1 MTIIS
6 RLQCSKDNIPL
17 VSIMCITFNH
27 KDFIKKT
34 LDGFLI
40 QETSFPVEIIVHD
53 DASTDGTAEIIKKYE
68 DKYPHLIKPIYQTVN
83 QYSRNVDFVKE
94 FISPRIKG
102 KYIAYCEG
110 DDYWT
115 DPLKLQKQVSFLEQ
129 NLDYGLVYTDIDRID
144 ENGNIIDKNYL
155 KNDRYRSCES
165 FEDYLVHAPFR
176 APCTWLFRKILI
188 KTSNKNY
195 VVGDFP
201 TFLDIIAKSKIHRL
215 DDTTANYRVLTNSA
229 SHFTNLKKSY
239 AFMKGIFEI
248 QMDYALKYNVSKE
261 IIDKIQMK
269 FAWISYNFAV
279 AENDKEQIKVANK
292 ILIGHPELSYKFKL
306 TQLLSRAK
314 LGRSLVRKR
323 LIKRLK
329 YLR

>member
-176 APCTWLFRKILI
+176 APCTWLFRRNLI
-188 KTSNKNY
+188 KAGNKKY
-195 VVGDFP
+195 VVGDLP
-201 TFLDIIAKSKIHRL
+201 TLLDIIAKSKIHRL
-215 DDTTANYRVLTNSA
+215 EDTTANYRVLKNSA
-229 SHFTNLKKSY
+229 SHFSNMFNYYS
-239 AFMKGIFEI
+239 FIKGVFEI
-248 QMDYALKYNVSKE
+248 QMDYALKYNVNKDV
-261 IIDKIQMK
+261 IDKIQTK

-279 AENDKEQIKVANK
+279 AENDIAQINVANK
-292 ILIGHPELSYKFKL
+292 LLIGHPELSYKFKII
-306 TQLLSRAK
+306 QLLGK
-314 LGRSLVRKR
+314 VKFGRLFIKRR
-323 LIKRLK
+323 LIKRIKTLS
-329 YLR
+329 